1 MHNKCSAFESSPN
14 HPLSSV
20 RSVEKLSS
28 TKLVPSAKKFGNSV
42 LGGYQP
48 DVCTLPR
55 EKVLSLD
62 WALGSPGGLKKN
74 PYALD
79 CSPDQL
85 NKNLW
90 R

>member
-1 MHNKCSAFESSPN
+1 MQCICNAFAPPN
-14 HPLSSV
+14 HPLPPVKSV
-20 RSVEKLSS
+20 GKLSS
-28 TKLVPSAKKFGNSV
+28 TKLVPSAKKFGNSD
-42 LGGYQP
+42 LGGYQS

-55 EKVLSLD
+55 ETILSLD
-62 WALGSPGGLKKN
+62 WALGSPGVLKNN
-74 PYALD
+74 PYAQD

>member
-1 MHNKCSAFESSPN
+1 M
-14 HPLSSV
+14 
-20 RSVEKLSS
+20 EKLSS
-28 TKLVPSAKKFGNSV
+28 TKLVRSAKKFGNSD

-48 DVCTLPR
+48 DVYALPR

-62 WALGSPGGLKKN
+62 WALGSPGGLKNN
-74 PYALD
+74 PYAQD